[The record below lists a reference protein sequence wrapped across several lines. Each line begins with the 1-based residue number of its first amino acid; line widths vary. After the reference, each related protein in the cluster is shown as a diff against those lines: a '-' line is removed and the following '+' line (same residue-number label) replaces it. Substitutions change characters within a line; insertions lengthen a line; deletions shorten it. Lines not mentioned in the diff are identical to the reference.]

1 MMHGIEIVPDVL
13 KEAVHARG
21 GIDIVRSHRLWQK
34 IRSDLH
40 LKKSSSSGHTLN
52 KAWVRCNEKN
62 EKTLRSQCFGCLDT
76 SLQLVVIIVVV
87 IFSCVF
93 LFCCLC
99 FNRSF
104 QINPNSDTN
113 WCQLFLFLSS
123 VTNLLFIYYR

>member
-62 EKTLRSQCFGCLDT
+62 EKTFEISVFWMFGY
-76 SLQLVVIIVVV
+76 
-87 IFSCVF
+87 
-93 LFCCLC
+93 
-99 FNRSF
+99 
-104 QINPNSDTN
+104 
-113 WCQLFLFLSS
+113 LSS
-123 VTNLLFIYYR
+123 TSCNYRCSYF

>member
-52 KAWVRCNEKN
+52 KAWVRLQRKKRKN
-62 EKTLRSQCFGCLDT
+62 FAISVD
-76 SLQLVVIIVVV
+76 VWIP
-87 IFSCVF
+87 
-93 LFCCLC
+93 LF
-99 FNRSF
+99 N
-104 QINPNSDTN
+104 
-113 WCQLFLFLSS
+113 
-123 VTNLLFIYYR
+123 

>member
-62 EKTLRSQCFGCLDT
+62 EKTLRSQWMFGY
-76 SLQLVVIIVVV
+76 
-87 IFSCVF
+87 
-93 LFCCLC
+93 
-99 FNRSF
+99 
-104 QINPNSDTN
+104 
-113 WCQLFLFLSS
+113 LSS
-123 VTNLLFIYYR
+123 TSCNYRCNYRCSYF